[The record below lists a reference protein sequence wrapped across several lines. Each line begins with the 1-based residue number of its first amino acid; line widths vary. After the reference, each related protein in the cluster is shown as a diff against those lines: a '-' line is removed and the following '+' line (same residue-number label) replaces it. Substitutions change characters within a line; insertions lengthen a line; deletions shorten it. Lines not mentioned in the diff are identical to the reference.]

1 MKHGVIVVSL
11 LILTLCLTG
20 IVTAADNSTVIDK
33 DNQLSITQEE
43 NQMQSI
49 ANDVSIENTKS
60 LSSVNSVSEES
71 IMALSLNGELIENDY
86 DSYDE
91 NIEGTQKEDLLEK
104 DVQFDIIEE
113 EVSQFDMDLDKDL
126 NVKVQKI
133 ELDYKDDY
141 QLSYELTNFANKY
154 LDLTSS
160 KDIFVITTFKSSK
173 INNKTAKN
181 ILNGII
187 NASNGYVHYGNGN
200 LLTLYSINTDLKIA
214 YFIKKDESISLLY
227 YNNGFLLY
235 SGDVGLNGLI
245 SEFNVT
251 DEEFSTY
258 STVLNSWTTTD
269 SRPLLSGVLC
279 DESEIQIYSQE
290 IEFNLLLENTKN
302 ILGDSIDSSNNA
314 FIWNK
319 AINSDENAY
328 EGVGMVNGDLT
339 ELNLIGANG
348 TQEVVQTPMSQGQLE
363 QIGIDASKKALN
375 YFKSK
380 GINIQKGYP
389 YLYILTS
396 AGYVKVNDSSTSF
409 VLDGISNTTGA
420 ILFDN
425 LLAVHTPLWEDLV
438 FYFLWVDSTNSKRY
452 LSYAFVYDA
461 LTNNFIVSSDVKKQ
475 GDDFA
480 YDLDLYE
487 LSDDDDDHNKKKS
500 PKKHTKKNKKNSKSG
515 NTKKISKS
523 TTTKTYYSPSYKAAT
538 LVENTFFN
546 TTSNSTN
553 VLNKTNNNNNNTTNA
568 TATSPDVSSILA
580 QLQFNPYS
588 AVYVLLA
595 IGLICMVFSVGYLR
609 N

>member
-86 DSYDE
+86 DAYDE

-348 TQEVVQTPMSQGQLE
+348 TQEVVQTPMSQEQLE

-396 AGYVKVNDSSTSF
+396 AGYVKVNDSSTGF
-409 VLDGISNTTGA
+409 VLNGISNTTGA
-420 ILFDN
+420 IQFDN
-425 LLAVHTPLWEDLV
+425 LLPVHTPLWEDLV

-515 NTKKISKS
+515 NAKKISKS
-523 TTTKTYYSPSYKAAT
+523 TSTKTYYSPSYKAAT

>member
-20 IVTAADNSTVIDK
+20 IVSAADNSTAIGN
-33 DNQLSITQEE
+33 DNQLSVTQEE

-49 ANDVSIENTKS
+49 ANDESIENTKS

-86 DSYDE
+86 DAYDE

-235 SGDVGLNGLI
+235 SSDAGLNSNCLI
-245 SEFNVT
+245 DEFNVT
-251 DEEFSTY
+251 DDEFSTY
-258 STVLNSWTTTD
+258 LNVLNSWKTTD
-269 SRPLLSGVLC
+269 SRPLLSGILC
-279 DESEIQIYSQE
+279 DESEIQIYSHE
-290 IEFNLLLENTKN
+290 IEFSLLLENTKN
-302 ILGDSIDSSNNA
+302 ILGDSINSSNNA
-314 FIWNK
+314 FIWSETQ
-319 AINSDENAY
+319 NSDENAY
-328 EGVGMVNGDLT
+328 DGVDMVNVDLT
-339 ELNLIGANG
+339 ELNLNSAEE
-348 TQEVVQTPMSQGQLE
+348 TQEVVQTSMSQEQLQ
-363 QIGIDASKKALN
+363 QIGIDAGNKALN

-380 GINIQKGYP
+380 GITIQKGYP

-396 AGYVKVNDSSTSF
+396 AGYVKVNGSNTGH
-409 VLDGISNTTGA
+409 VLNGISDSTGA

-425 LLAVHTPLWEDLV
+425 LLPIHTPLWD
-438 FYFLWVDSTNSKRY
+438 
-452 LSYAFVYDA
+452 
-461 LTNNFIVSSDVKKQ
+461 Q
-475 GDDFA
+475 
-480 YDLDLYE
+480 
-487 LSDDDDDHNKKKS
+487 
-500 PKKHTKKNKKNSKSG
+500 
-515 NTKKISKS
+515 
-523 TTTKTYYSPSYKAAT
+523 KA
-538 LVENTFFN
+538 E
-546 TTSNSTN
+546 
-553 VLNKTNNNNNNTTNA
+553 
-568 TATSPDVSSILA
+568 
-580 QLQFNPYS
+580 
-588 AVYVLLA
+588 
-595 IGLICMVFSVGYLR
+595 
-609 N
+609 

>member
-20 IVTAADNSTVIDK
+20 VVTAADNSTAINNG
-33 DNQLSITQEE
+33 NQLSITQEE

-60 LSSVNSVSEES
+60 LSSVCSVSEES
-71 IMALSLNGELIENDY
+71 IMELSSNGELIETDY
-86 DSYDE
+86 DEAYNETIDE
-91 NIEGTQKEDLLEK
+91 TPMEDLLGK
-104 DVQFDIIEE
+104 DDQLNIVEPG
-113 EVSQFDMDLDKDL
+113 VSQFNMDLDKDL
-126 NVKVQKI
+126 NVKVQKL

-200 LLTLYSINTDLKIA
+200 LLTLYSIYTDYKIA

-235 SGDVGLNGLI
+235 SGDVGLNSDCLI
-245 SEFNVT
+245 GEFNVT
-251 DEEFSTY
+251 EEEFSTY
-258 STVLNSWTTTD
+258 LNVLNSWTTSD
-269 SRPLLSGVLC
+269 SRPLLSGILC

-290 IEFNLLLENTKN
+290 IEFNLLLENTKD

-314 FIWNK
+314 FIWNN
-319 AINSDENAY
+319 ANSDENAY
-328 EGVGMVNGDLT
+328 DGVGMVNGDLT
-339 ELNLIGANG
+339 ESNLIGANE
-348 TQEVVQTPMSQGQLE
+348 TQEVLKNPLSQEQLE

-380 GINIQKGYP
+380 GIKIQKGYP

-396 AGYVKVNDSSTSF
+396 AGYVKVNDSSTGF
-409 VLDGISNTTGA
+409 VLNGISNTTGA

-425 LLAVHTPLWEDLV
+425 LLPVHTPLWEDLV
-438 FYFLWVDSTNSKRY
+438 FYFLWVDSTDSSHY
-452 LSYAFVYDA
+452 LSYAFVYDG
-461 LTNNFIVSSDVKKQ
+461 LTNNFIVSSDVKQQ
-475 GDDFA
+475 GDEFA

-487 LSDDDDDHNKKKS
+487 KSDSHDKKKT
-500 PKKHTKKNKKNSKSG
+500 PKKHTKKSKKHSKNKGSNNKEISGSK
-515 NTKKISKS
+515 
-523 TTTKTYYSPSYKAAT
+523 TTKSYYNPSYKAAT
-538 LVENTFFN
+538 LVETTFFN
-546 TTSNSTN
+546 TATNSTN
-553 VLNKTNNNNNNTTNA
+553 VNNTNNNNTTNA
-568 TATSPDVSSILA
+568 TATATSPDVGSIFA
-580 QLQFNPYS
+580 QMQFNPYS

-595 IGLICMVFSVGYLR
+595 IGLVCMVFSVGYLR